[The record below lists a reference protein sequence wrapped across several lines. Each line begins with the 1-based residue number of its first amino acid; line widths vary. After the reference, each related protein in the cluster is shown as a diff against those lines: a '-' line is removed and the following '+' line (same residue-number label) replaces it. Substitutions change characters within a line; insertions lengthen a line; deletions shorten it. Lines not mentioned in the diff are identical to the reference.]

1 MTLLI
6 SDTRY
11 DSLDQYSDVRRNIN
25 DYNQRMS
32 GELRPVRDTFADH
45 KAFTPSASSLPSSI
59 PLSLSP
65 PLSLP
70 PSIHSSLALSL
81 PSFLPL
87 CIPLSLYPSLSR
99 SLSLSVSLPPSP
111 FLSLI
116 RGYMSIISHYS
127 CSAIC
132 MMSLLCCL
140 TCGGTCSLLVVYTGC
155 SAFISSWSYSSFS
168 STLSYPLTS
177 SLSLLWVYW
186 VYWMTCSC
194 W

>member
-11 DSLDQYSDVRRNIN
+11 DSLDQYSDVRTRNIN

-32 GELRPVRDTFADH
+32 GELRPVRDTFTDH
-45 KAFTPSASSLPSSI
+45 KAFTPLSI
-59 PLSLSP
+59 GLL
-65 PLSLP
+65 
-70 PSIHSSLALSL
+70 
-81 PSFLPL
+81 
-87 CIPLSLYPSLSR
+87 
-99 SLSLSVSLPPSP
+99 SLSLSHQRFHLA
-111 FLSLI
+111 
-116 RGYMSIISHYS
+116 MSTISHYS

-194 W
+194 